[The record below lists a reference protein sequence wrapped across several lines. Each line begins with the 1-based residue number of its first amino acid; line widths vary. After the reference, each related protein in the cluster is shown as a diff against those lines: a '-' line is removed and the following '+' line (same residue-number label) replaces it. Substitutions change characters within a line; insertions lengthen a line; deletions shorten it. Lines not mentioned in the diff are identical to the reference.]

1 MAHQEEWLTKAA
13 AARCLGYSRRT
24 VQRYCN
30 GPWADP
36 SLVKDGKVNVQRLK
50 SLVDFRLST
59 IERRGFPLGR
69 ERPQR
74 RLELG
79 RVPKKKKG
87 FNRSLYQRIEIIRR
101 EIDAMT
107 DGQQVQLVLS
117 GPDTFLKMIRPQA
130 FIMAEKLRQSSGRA
144 ESDHLP

>member
-1 MAHQEEWLTKAA
+1 MARQEEWLTKAT

-50 SLVDFRLST
+50 SVIDFRLS
-59 IERRGFPLGR
+59 IERRGFPIGR
-69 ERPQR
+69 KRPQR
-74 RLELG
+74 RLGLG

-130 FIMAEKLRQSSGRA
+130 FIMAEKLRQSSGRPKGDNVA
-144 ESDHLP
+144 